1 MKMPL
6 SARLALS
13 YLAVILVGGDEIVDR
28 MQISVM
34 YFGKRLLDS
43 ANWEVGVR
51 YLMGHLKA
59 VREVYGDGWKNEENA
74 GIISE
79 YTHIPVPVVQNSIK
93 PYSEPNG
100 AINETAIEKVQKYFI
115 ERGYVD
121 FDQVI
126 PLTQMLDPAFLEE
139 TLKRIGTFEEE

>member
-1 MKMPL
+1 
-6 SARLALS
+6 LAGRAAKDGQ
-13 YLAVILVGGDEIVDR
+13 AVILIPGDEIVDR

-34 YFGKRLLDS
+34 YFGKRLLDP

-59 VREVYGDGWKNEENA
+59 VREVYGDGWKDEEIA
-74 GIISE
+74 KIVSE
-79 YTHIPVPVVQNSIK
+79 YTNMPIPVVQNSVK

-100 AINETAIEKVQKYFI
+100 AINEKAIENVQKYFI

-126 PLTQMLDPAFLEE
+126 PLSEMLEPSYLREAM
-139 TLKRIGTFEEE
+139 KRIGTFDEE